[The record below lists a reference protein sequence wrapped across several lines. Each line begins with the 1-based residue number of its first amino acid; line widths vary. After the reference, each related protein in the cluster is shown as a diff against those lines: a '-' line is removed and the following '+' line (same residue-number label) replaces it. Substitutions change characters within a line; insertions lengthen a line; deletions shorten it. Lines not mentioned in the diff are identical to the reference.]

1 MGLTQV
7 SIPKPRM
14 ESSMKIDLDQNEI
27 NKLEE
32 VLDNFKKEW
41 GQQQNERALKWR
53 IYFLLSFLVCV
64 LLSINLPSFWWLNI
78 VVIGYF
84 AGSLFTMLR
93 QRVKANQKIIEY
105 QKQLRLIQLLRKFE
119 ASPYS
124 GRE

>member
-1 MGLTQV
+1 VGLTQV

>member
-1 MGLTQV
+1 
-7 SIPKPRM
+7 
-14 ESSMKIDLDQNEI
+14 MKVDLDQNEI

-41 GQQQNERALKWR
+41 VQQQNERALKWR

-93 QRVKANQKIIEY
+93 QRVKTNQKIIEY

-119 ASPYS
+119 VSPYS